1 MNEIYSLKILSLSLS
16 LSPGPPS
23 TMEYTQGMQEKPS
36 NRLILNLG
44 SQLLKKVSEVMCAS
58 VTWAS

>member
-1 MNEIYSLKILSLSLS
+1 MNEIYSLKILSLSPLG
-16 LSPGPPS
+16 LAPPS
-23 TMEYTQGMQEKPS
+23 TEYTQGMQEKPS

-44 SQLLKKVSEVMCAS
+44 SQLLKKVSEVMRAS